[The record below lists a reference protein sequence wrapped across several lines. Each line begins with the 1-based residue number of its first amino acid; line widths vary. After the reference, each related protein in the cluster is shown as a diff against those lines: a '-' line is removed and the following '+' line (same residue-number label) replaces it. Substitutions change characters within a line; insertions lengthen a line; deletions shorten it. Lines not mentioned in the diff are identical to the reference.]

1 MRSTFRR
8 QKVIRRPVVKF
19 GSSKNISFQR
29 NEETGVKLALISGNS
44 LVSLVSQETCGVAS
58 QLYLYRPFL
67 PLLQQGPLEQSGRS
81 P

>member
-1 MRSTFRR
+1 MQTVSREKIDQAKTLVSREMKKWT
-8 QKVIRRPVVKF
+8 
-19 GSSKNISFQR
+19 
-29 NEETGVKLALISGNS
+29 VKLALISGNS

-67 PLLQQGPLEQSGRS
+67 PLLRQGPLEQSGRS